1 MRLLNFALLLRLL
14 CSSHAFSAIP
24 SKSFQI
30 ASLRSDTCQSRLFM
44 SEPSD
49 TSSDYD
55 DDFVT
60 VESEP
65 YEPTTEEV
73 LVSNVMDLMPTSLGD
88 VSPETRSAI
97 NEAIYKLEAVNP
109 TPEPSLSPLLN
120 GVWELRYVG
129 GYDGSWAVPSPTRQ
143 FALFL
148 YSGGYSPGIFALS
161 LAQKLP
167 SQLIDVG
174 DLEIAISRD
183 QPRVEAKVAVK
194 AGMGNAESAVSVKAR
209 LEVESD
215 IRLRETY
222 ESATVMGQSV
232 NLPTLLQYS
241 RDLYVTFL
249 DNDLLI
255 VRDGSGVPEILL
267 RKQKTFSRNW
277 GNEPSEFDDLSAPG
291 MYSFLFNNVIDEFVP
306 TVLHDSTTLF
316 SPFVHLFYFC

>member
-1 MRLLNFALLLRLL
+1 MKLVSALLFLA
-14 CSSHAFSAIP
+14 STANAFVTTYQP
-24 SKSFQI
+24 P
-30 ASLRSDTCQSRLFM
+30 ASQDRAARVWM

-49 TSSDYD
+49 TSSD
-55 DDFVT
+55 DFVT

-65 YEPTTEEV
+65 TDLSAEDL
-73 LVSNVMDLMPTSLGD
+73 LVSNVMDLMPEVLGE
-88 VSPETRSAI
+88 VSSETRSAI

-109 TPEPSLSPLLN
+109 TPEPTMSSLLN

-129 GYDGSWAVPSPTRQ
+129 GYDGTWALSSPTRQ
-143 FALFL
+143 LALFL

-194 AGMGNAESAVSVKAR
+194 SGIGAGDSVVSVKAR

-215 IRLRETY
+215 VRLKETY
-222 ESATVMGQSV
+222 ESATVMNQNI

-241 RDLYVTFL
+241 RDIYVTYL
-249 DNDLLI
+249 DDDILI
-255 VRDGSGVPEILL
+255 VRDASGIPEILI
-267 RKQKTFSRNW
+267 RKQKRFRENW
-277 GNEPSEFDDLSAPG
+277 GTEPSDLDDLTPPG
-291 MYSFLFNNVIDEFVP
+291 EGVEFGSP
-306 TVLHDSTTLF
+306 TM
-316 SPFVHLFYFC
+316 